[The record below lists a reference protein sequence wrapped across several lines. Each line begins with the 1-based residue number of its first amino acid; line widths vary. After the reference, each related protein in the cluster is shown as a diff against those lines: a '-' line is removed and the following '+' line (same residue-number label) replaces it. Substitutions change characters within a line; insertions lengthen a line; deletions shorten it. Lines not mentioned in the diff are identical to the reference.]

1 MHRYQAS
8 FQLLLV
14 EKKSGAAAPQQQ
26 QQQQLQ
32 LQLRYNNLYSL
43 QLAATTTKLI
53 MSISSC
59 SLWSTRKLVLQV
71 FYSKLIPPP
80 PLPPKTT
87 TTTTTTTTTSWWS
100 ACQVQHVM
108 FSFLSS
114 TPLHDQP
121 GCCCCCYISCCFATH
136 TWILTRLENLISQYC
151 KLLLLTLHSAPDHII
166 INSDHSLTAWSIII
180 IITTTTTITSSSSC
194 STAWARHSQLQE
206 LCHGYTHM
214 PLELGSYVATQRKLL
229 VLLSHWSKCKLRCT
243 CCCCCCNRT
252 DMLQQRRSTWVAV
265 FSAPTKQHQNGR

>member
-59 SLWSTRKLVLQV
+59 SLRSTRKLVLQV

-80 PLPPKTT
+80 PPPPP
-87 TTTTTTTTTSWWS
+87 
-100 ACQVQHVM
+100 APPPAVRHGHGIH
-108 FSFLSS
+108 SFRS
-114 TPLHDQP
+114 
-121 GCCCCCYISCCFATH
+121 FAM
-136 TWILTRLENLISQYC
+136 
-151 KLLLLTLHSAPDHII
+151 
-166 INSDHSLTAWSIII
+166 
-180 IITTTTTITSSSSC
+180 
-194 STAWARHSQLQE
+194 
-206 LCHGYTHM
+206 GTHM
-214 PLELGSYVATQRKLL
+214 PLELGSYVATQRRLL
-229 VLLSHWSKCKLRCT
+229 VLLSHCSKCKLRC
-243 CCCCCCNRT
+243 CCCCCAATGQTCC
-252 DMLQQRRSTWVAV
+252 S
-265 FSAPTKQHQNGR
+265 SAGAPELLFFCTHKAAPKR